1 MEHPDTKTAVPL
13 PYPTYDVRE
22 ITDRDGRAALNL
34 DGVIYTLRITQTGKL
49 ILTK

>member
-1 MEHPDTKTAVPL
+1 MDKQQTDYTARQA
-13 PYPTYDVRE
+13 YPIYDVRE
-22 ITDRDGRAALNL
+22 ITGQDGRAGLNL